1 VVYPCAGLYIGCMSK
16 NIITSTEIG
25 AVIRSHRQALGLS
38 QEQLAEKV
46 GVSYQQ
52 VQRYE
57 NGMTTLNVENMQR
70 IARALDVSPASFFTA
85 QEVHAAPTPDDPN
98 RNADEKTVLRLFKK
112 LPTAADKKLVISV
125 IRRFSKKFPTK

>member
-1 VVYPCAGLYIGCMSK
+1 MSK
-16 NIITSTEIG
+16 NIITSAEIG

-70 IARALDVSPASFFTA
+70 IACALDVSPASFFTA
-85 QEVHAAPTPDDPN
+85 PEVRTAPTQDDPN
-98 RNADEKTVLRLFKK
+98 RTADEKVVLRLFKK
-112 LPTAADKKLVISV
+112 LPTAADKKLAISV
-125 IRRFSKKFPTK
+125 IRRFSKKLPTK